1 MTDTVNLTPYSRAL
15 RPSFWHKMRVRITRP
30 LGLAERFGNLSEPER
45 IALRN
50 RTRKTGWTTSP
61 KVIFATAVIGK
72 AKARDWKRVNS
83 LLAATAVSVL
93 NQTDPH
99 WIWLVTG
106 QDMPDLPDDPR
117 VFWVPWNK
125 SMEGHDQS
133 PKMVD
138 LVDQFPELNI
148 PEGILVPLDGDDLIS
163 KHLVADMR
171 ALPPSGALF
180 EKGYMYDAETRQVAL
195 TDRPGLGD
203 LRNRPLYKNCGTC
216 IALPYQPGSADIE
229 VLRAIMWLSHR
240 HFAWYARLYGLSLPP
255 AKRPLAVYML
265 GHGQNALLRRG
276 RGGFKRRFIERRA
289 ITDPDERARIAEE
302 FALQL

>member
-1 MTDTVNLTPYSRAL
+1 MTDPVNLTPYSRAL
-15 RPSFWHKMRVRITRP
+15 RPSFWHKQRVRVTRR

-45 IALRN
+45 IALKH
-50 RTRKTGWTTSP
+50 RTRKGAWSGNP

-72 AKARDWKRVNS
+72 AKAKDWDRVNT
-83 LLAATAVSVL
+83 LLAATAQSVL

-106 QDMPDLPDDPR
+106 QDAPDLPEDPR
-117 VFWVPWNK
+117 VFWVPWDK
-125 SMEGHDQS
+125 TIDGHDQS

-138 LVDQFPELNI
+138 LVDQFPALNI
-148 PEGILVPLDGDDLIS
+148 PEGVLVPLDGDDLVS

-180 EKGYMYDAETRQVAL
+180 EKGYMFDAETHEIAL
-195 TDRPGLGD
+195 TDAPSLRDP
-203 LRNRPLYKNCGTC
+203 RNRPLYKNCGTC
-216 IALPYQPGSADIE
+216 IALPYQPGTSDIE

-240 HFAWYARLYGLSLPP
+240 HFAWYARLYGLALPP

-276 RGGFKRRFIERRA
+276 RGGFKRRFIEKRA
-289 ITDPDERARIAEE
+289 IKNPAQRAEIAEE
-302 FALQL
+302 FALSL